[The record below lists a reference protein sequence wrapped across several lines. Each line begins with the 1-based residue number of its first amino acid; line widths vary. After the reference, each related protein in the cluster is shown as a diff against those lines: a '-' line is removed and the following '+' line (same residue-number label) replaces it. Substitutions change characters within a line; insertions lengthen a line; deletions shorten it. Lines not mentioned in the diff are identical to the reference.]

1 MIIGSY
7 ELYNSLL
14 LINSLENIMLSL
26 GLAIAKKLDNCTIL

>member
-26 GLAIAKKLDNCTIL
+26 GLAIAKKLDNC